1 MRKIGEIREMPDDEV
16 QRLLEETQREVF
28 NLRFQRETEQSERPA
43 EIRAARKLIARIR
56 TVMRER
62 EIAPAAPRSAQS

>member
-16 QRLLEETQREVF
+16 LRLLEETQREVF

-62 EIAPAAPRSAQS
+62 EIAAAGPRSAES